1 VRVRP
6 LGGEVLRSLAEFAE
20 LGPGVHVGRFL
31 RGVAVEEEV
40 FESPLALALA
50 GDHACGGWGM
60 GETRVGWMSSV
71 SGSWRMGALTGLG
84 SDGVLDAK
92 LHAWD
97 LEGRRSYIEDA
108 RGPGVDRE

>member
-1 VRVRP
+1 
-6 LGGEVLRSLAEFAE
+6 
-20 LGPGVHVGRFL
+20 
-31 RGVAVEEEV
+31 
-40 FESPLALALA
+40 
-50 GDHACGGWGM
+50 
-60 GETRVGWMSSV
+60 MSSV
-71 SGSWRMGALTGLG
+71 SGSWRMGALTGLS